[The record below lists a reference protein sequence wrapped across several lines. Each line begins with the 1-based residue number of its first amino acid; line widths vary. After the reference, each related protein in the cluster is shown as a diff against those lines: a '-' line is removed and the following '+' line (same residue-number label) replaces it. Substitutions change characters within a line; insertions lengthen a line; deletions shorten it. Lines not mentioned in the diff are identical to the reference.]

1 MNKSS
6 KNVSS
11 LWDETVRKI
20 RKRNFRYFSFI
31 IFTSAI
37 CHFTSYIYS
46 QDIHFSQFTQSP
58 LTVNPANAGT
68 TSWVRS
74 QVNFRNQWNNMV
86 PYNTIAASFD
96 QKVKKRWQQREG
108 KTRTLLFKSASSS
121 GLGWGVNAYNDKAG
135 DGRIGT
141 LQGNFSLAYQVQL
154 AKEKMLAGGM
164 QLGFVQRTINYNNF
178 NWENQY
184 DAASGNFNHALSA
197 QENLSGSH
205 YIYPDVAAGLIYTY
219 KKNERYMRGNDQRD
233 IQAGISVFHF
243 NRPKYSFFDEGE
255 RLHSKLIFHASGIL
269 GIKNSNMALVPGILF
284 TQQVRNREILFGSL
298 IRYLLKED
306 SKYTGYVKGAAI
318 SLGGY
323 YRNNDAF
330 VAAGFLEFSS
340 YGIGISYD
348 INVSKLRTAT
358 NGIGG
363 FEITLRFLNPS
374 PFLFTKASFN

>member
-1 MNKSS
+1 
-6 KNVSS
+6 
-11 LWDETVRKI
+11 
-20 RKRNFRYFSFI
+20 
-31 IFTSAI
+31 
-37 CHFTSYIYS
+37 
-46 QDIHFSQFTQSP
+46 
-58 LTVNPANAGT
+58 
-68 TSWVRS
+68 
-74 QVNFRNQWNNMV
+74 
-86 PYNTIAASFD
+86 
-96 QKVKKRWQQREG
+96 
-108 KTRTLLFKSASSS
+108 
-121 GLGWGVNAYNDKAG
+121 
-135 DGRIGT
+135 
-141 LQGNFSLAYQVQL
+141 
-154 AKEKMLAGGM
+154 
-164 QLGFVQRTINYNNF
+164 
-178 NWENQY
+178 
-184 DAASGNFNHALSA
+184 
-197 QENLSGSH
+197 
-205 YIYPDVAAGLIYTY
+205 
-219 KKNERYMRGNDQRD
+219 MRGNDQRD